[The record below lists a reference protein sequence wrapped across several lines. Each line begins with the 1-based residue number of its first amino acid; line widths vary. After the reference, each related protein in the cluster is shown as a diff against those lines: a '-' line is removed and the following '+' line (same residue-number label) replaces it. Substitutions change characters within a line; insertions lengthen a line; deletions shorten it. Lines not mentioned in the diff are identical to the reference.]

1 ENREEFLR
9 SAKKNVEKTGLSSQ
23 VTFRNMDPSEGF
35 LELNADAAVIDL
47 GDPWKMVGPAWE
59 ALAGGGMLAGFTPT
73 VNQLE
78 KLAEALRILP
88 AYLNYEIWKTGFN
101 PVVSMAIS
109 LQLFAIGIVIFILA
123 VGKERLAPKSQPQ

>member
-1 ENREEFLR
+1 MGKMPERFIPGIVAMSAVRVRESDLAKILR
-9 SAKKNVEKTGLSSQ
+9 GV
-23 VTFRNMDPSEGF
+23 
-35 LELNADAAVIDL
+35 AVI
-47 GDPWKMVGPAWE
+47 VAA
-59 ALAGGGMLAGFTPT
+59 ALM
-73 VNQLE
+73 
-78 KLAEALRILP
+78 ILP